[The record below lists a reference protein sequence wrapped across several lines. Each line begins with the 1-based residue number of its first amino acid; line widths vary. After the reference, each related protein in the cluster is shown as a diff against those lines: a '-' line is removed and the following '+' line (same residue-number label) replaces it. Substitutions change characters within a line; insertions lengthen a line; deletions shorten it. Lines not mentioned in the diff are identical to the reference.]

1 MNTKWSICVLL
12 LWANVALS
20 DEPARLSYSSATD
33 FTDISVTLKRSGD
46 HDLASV
52 EVNVSLS
59 PEAKARTQSI
69 TLLAYQK
76 YVTLYVDG
84 YQLSTSKVQSQL
96 GGAFRFS
103 APRALVVEWMSRFSR
118 EAVAAQPTM

>member
-1 MNTKWSICVLL
+1 MNLKWSICVLL
-12 LWANVALS
+12 LWASVALS

-33 FTDISVTLKRSGD
+33 FTDISLTLKRAGKSD
-46 HDLASV
+46 SANV
-52 EVNVSLS
+52 EVDVTLS

-84 YQLSTSKVQSQL
+84 YKLSTSKVQSQL

-103 APRALVVEWMSRFSR
+103 APRALVVEWLSQFSR

>member
-84 YQLSTSKVQSQL
+84 Y
-96 GGAFRFS
+96 
-103 APRALVVEWMSRFSR
+103 
-118 EAVAAQPTM
+118 